1 MFKYPISLSL
11 VAISQPYFCELN
23 LFAPAWY

>member
-11 VAISQPYFCELN
+11 VAISQPYFRALN
-23 LFAPAWY
+23 LLAPGWN